1 MESPED
7 GKNKSEGLSLMTG
20 RILIVDA
27 LTTPWPSLGKWLVG
41 RLFGYP
47 RDVRGNQHSM
57 TTCLQDV
64 EVKKNIVEIDD
75 VLAVEWKQPAASVA
89 DAPVDFSRVELGGRS
104 VLRLSTKAGKG
115 WLRLVINP
123 AHTAK
128 PVHALRLVMRID
140 GSAANFSVKPFIVET
155 TLETGKRGE
164 FPGAPGKRMQLKTG
178 EWHDL
183 SGAFH
188 CPPLTDGRRAD
199 FVVDLPQ
206 GVDVLLADVSV
217 DGFDAE
223 VTPEAE
229 KELRTKRAVPLADFA
244 ARRVEDLSTWLEAP
258 AVFGSSI
265 EKCEGRLRGWAL
277 TRAKT
282 LYWADSIDGPRHPFQ
297 PAERVETIDK
307 ITLKHGFD
315 FPLAPAPP
323 ESFSVM
329 ILNAEGVREPVWPK
343 TSLVSQTYTIPV
355 PKKSKMPRDRQEHV
369 VLLWGPISISGL
381 TIQLEQV
388 AEILKR
394 NKFNFRI
401 SYHTSPLKDHP
412 LTKYWVDPVDIDQP
426 KMTIFFERFVEFD
439 RGFDETFKVF
449 YMNLD
454 WLSRPTLSMAKVFAN
469 VVLCPTPYRQ
479 DELTETFRNSKVV
492 HLPWPSKFNP
502 QETFEGKRDDKR
514 IRILY
519 VGNDYDE
526 SSRKHPFAVIE
537 AIEKLERDDIVFDL
551 KFRST
556 LPAVVR
562 NSLLSNP
569 RVDKLIDKPTGHD
582 VIAKL
587 YETADVNLIPNACEG
602 NGLSILESWASGTI
616 PAVLDGHP
624 MTDVTSPENSFRID
638 AIKNGQKE
646 YAPLYETDSDRI
658 CGFLDGLDSAVV
670 QEKMAVV
677 SGMRDDL
684 VKRER
689 DLEHAVVSCALM
701 SGIRTKG
708 LRLRV
713 EHAHMPSKG
722 EYWKPRSGSR
732 VKKLMF
738 SDSSWHPFR
747 KEPDLVDV
755 MMTTSKR
762 PWCLRESFKMLLES
776 IHSSPYRHRLML
788 AVDTLDQETLS
799 VIAEHAS
806 EIDHVVW
813 TNSQHGLP
821 YLWNSMLD
829 LVKNITSRTEER
841 PDYVCYIQDDC
852 LIRDPSTY
860 FSTMVGI
867 AHEAMPGYL
876 GYVSGYFTEVHP
888 GFADFD
894 WNGERVV
901 ASDTVDGK
909 NFMATPEVLA
919 SVGRLPWWFD
929 DGSRRGNPGPHR
941 GSHFDL
947 WQWKESPNSLLN
959 QNRISLVLPDLCDHI
974 AQKSEEST
982 WKNDTTDSNVK
993 QRVAE
998 NRVYMTREY

>member
-1 MESPED
+1 
-7 GKNKSEGLSLMTG
+7 MTG
-20 RILIVDA
+20 RFLIVDA
-27 LTTPWPSLGKWLVG
+27 SAAPWPSLGKRLTW
-41 RLFGYP
+41 RLFGNP
-47 RDVRGNQHSM
+47 RYVPENQPSLR
-57 TTCLQDV
+57 TNLQDV
-64 EVKKNIVEIDD
+64 EFTNTSIEIDE
-75 VLAVEWKQPAASVA
+75 VLAVEWKQSAASMG
-89 DAPVDFSRVELGGRS
+89 DAPVEIRRVEMGGLP
-104 VLRLSTKAGKG
+104 VVRLSTKAGKG
-115 WLRLVINP
+115 WLRLVITP
-123 AHTAK
+123 GQTDK
-128 PVHALRLVMRID
+128 PVQALRLVMRID
-140 GSAANFSVKPFIVET
+140 GNGANFSVKPFIVET
-155 TLETGKRGE
+155 HLKTGRRAELLGT
-164 FPGAPGKRMQLKTG
+164 PGKRVQLKPG

-188 CPPLTDGRRAD
+188 CMPFPDGRRAH

-223 VTPEAE
+223 VAPEAE
-229 KELRTKRAVPLADFA
+229 TELRAKRAVPLADFG
-244 ARRVEDLSTWLEAP
+244 ARKVENLAKWLEAP

-265 EKCEGRLRGWAL
+265 EKFEGRLRGWAL
-277 TRAKT
+277 TRADT
-282 LYWADSIDGPRHPFQ
+282 LYWTDNIDGPRHPFK
-297 PAERVETIDK
+297 PAERVETIDR
-307 ITLKHGFD
+307 ITLTHGFD
-315 FPLAPAPP
+315 FPLEPAPP
-323 ESFSVM
+323 ESFSIM
-329 ILNAEGVREPVWPK
+329 ILNAEGAREPVWPK

-355 PKKSKMPRDRQEHV
+355 PKKSKMPRDRQEHI
-369 VLLWGPISISGL
+369 VLLWGPISTSGL

-412 LTKYWVDPVDIDQP
+412 LAKHWVDPVDIDQP

-454 WLSRPTLSMAKVFAN
+454 WLSRPTLSTAKVFAN

-479 DELTETFRNSKVV
+479 EELTETFRNSKVV
-492 HLPWPSKFNP
+492 HLPWPSKFSP
-502 QETFEGKRDDKR
+502 KETFERKRDDKR
-514 IRILY
+514 IRVLY

-569 RVDKLIDKPTGHD
+569 RVDKLIDKPTSHD

-587 YETADVNLIPNACEG
+587 YDDADVNLIPNACEG

-638 AIKNGQKE
+638 AIQNGQKE

-658 CGFLDGLDSAVV
+658 CRFLNELDTTVV
-670 QEKMAVV
+670 DEKMAAVAA
-677 SGMRDDL
+677 MRDDL
-684 VKRER
+684 VKRET
-689 DLEHAVVSCALM
+689 DLEHAIVSCAMM

-713 EHAHMPSKG
+713 EHAHMAIKG
-722 EYWKPRSGSR
+722 EDWKPRSGNR

-738 SDSSWHPFR
+738 SDDSWHPFR

-788 AVDTLDQETLS
+788 AVDTLDEETMG
-799 VIAEHAS
+799 VIAAHAS

-813 TNSQHGLP
+813 TGSQHGLP

-829 LVKNITSRTEER
+829 LVKNITCRTEEK

-852 LIRDPSTY
+852 LIRDPSRY

-867 AHEAMPGYL
+867 AREAMPGYL

-888 GFADFD
+888 GFADFE
-894 WNGERVV
+894 WNGECVV

-959 QNRISLVLPDLCDHI
+959 QNRTSLVLPDLCEHI
-974 AQKSEEST
+974 AQTSEEST

-993 QRVAE
+993 QRIAE
-998 NRVYMTREY
+998 NRIYVTREY